1 MTDVQSRAT
10 KRISPLRAKRRCE
23 MSSLGWVRKSPHH
36 ALSLSFCALWG
47 DFLTWPRPILVQ
59 SREIP
64 HRLCIARDLLLFF
77 IAFIFCPL
85 WTLEKD
91 MSRAWPSMSVLMTSL
106 HFPFQSHQESAW
118 WADQVDQQF
127 IIVEGFRKSL
137 FHGLFEYLPNTYL
150 YSFVYFLGHK
160 SCGMDLPE
168 DQPLCCRLW
177 TMEAMLWPVGSCG
190 GMSSSTIGQ

>member
-1 MTDVQSRAT
+1 MTRDVQPGAS
-10 KRISPLRAKRRCE
+10 KRISPPCAERWPE
-23 MSSLGWVRKSPHH
+23 MSSLGRVRESPH
-36 ALSLSFCALWG
+36 
-47 DFLTWPRPILVQ
+47 RP
-59 SREIP
+59 
-64 HRLCIARDLLLFF
+64 CIGLLLYFSHSGH
-77 IAFIFCPL
+77 
-85 WTLEKD
+85 WGR
-91 MSRAWPSMSVLMTSL
+91 MSRAWPSMSALTTSL

-118 WADQVDQQF
+118 WADQADQQF
-127 IIVEGFRKSL
+127 IIVEGVRNTL

-168 DQPLCCRLW
+168 DQLLCCRLW